1 MKKIFNIAFLVL
13 SAYAQ
18 SAFSVGNADMYEVD
32 FVRVDKSGFGY
43 VNFKTKLVGTP
54 ANCTQPGYEAALAFN
69 TNEAGGK
76 AILSL
81 VLSAQ
86 ASGKKILARG
96 SGACAVY
103 GVMEQWEWGYIK

>member
-1 MKKIFNIAFLVL
+1 MKKIFNVAFLVL
-13 SAYAQ
+13 SACAQ
-18 SAFSVGNADMYEVD
+18 NSFSVGHADMYEVD

-54 ANCTQPGYEAALAFN
+54 ASCTQPGYEAALAFN

-86 ASGKKILARG
+86 ASGKKVLARG

-103 GVMEQWEWGYIK
+103 SVMEQWEWGYIQ